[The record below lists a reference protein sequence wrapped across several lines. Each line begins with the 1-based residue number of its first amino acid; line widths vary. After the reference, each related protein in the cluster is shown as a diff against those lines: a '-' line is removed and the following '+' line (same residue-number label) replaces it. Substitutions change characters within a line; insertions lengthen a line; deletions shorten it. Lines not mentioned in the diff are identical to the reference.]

1 MLDRK
6 LMNAV
11 KLQNKIALQ
20 DLTISLTTV
29 IETYVVEL
37 LNYFFYID
45 KIIIQKIFMQKIL
58 IFHLNFCSQ
67 KWN

>member
-37 LNYFFYID
+37 LNYFFLY
-45 KIIIQKIFMQKIL
+45 
-58 IFHLNFCSQ
+58 
-67 KWN
+67 